1 MSKKYNRKLTKQFKK
16 DLKRLIKRK
25 YDLNKLEYVIELLE
39 KDEQLPNK
47 NMDHPL
53 GGYLNKERECH
64 IETDW
69 VLVYKKSEDTLYLYL
84 MRTGKHVDVFKG
96 Y

>member
-1 MSKKYNRKLTKQFKK
+1 
-16 DLKRLIKRK
+16 
-25 YDLNKLEYVIELLE
+25 
-39 KDEQLPNK
+39 
-47 NMDHPL
+47 MDHPL
-53 GGYLNKERECH
+53 DGYLNKERECH

-96 Y
+96 YW